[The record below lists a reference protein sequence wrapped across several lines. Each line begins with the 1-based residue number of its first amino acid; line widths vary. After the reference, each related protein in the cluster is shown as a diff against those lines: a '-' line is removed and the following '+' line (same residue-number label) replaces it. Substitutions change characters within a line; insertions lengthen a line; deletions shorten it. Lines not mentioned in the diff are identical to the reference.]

1 MRVRWRRTHLAVSVF
16 VIVYTEQI
24 QCSLEQWRLFLNLL
38 DQHILLLS
46 ESAVLVQS
54 LRPATVPL
62 ATLSPLSHFVQL
74 WAMLLFFSLFFQ
86 SLFLVDSHS
95 FSVEVTCK
103 LIGMCRLCVCG
114 TCARGL
120 EFARV
125 RVCVVPMEPPGLVH
139 ERTRGA
145 LNADTATVRCAVTL
159 QTQAAPRI
167 SFLSTTGL
175 PHPNLRL
182 LSQDNADR
190 KQKVFLLV

>member
-1 MRVRWRRTHLAVSVF
+1 MAFVSKSSWSTHFAVVRICRTRPIPPPSHSSSSYTFSFIAFCPALGHV
-16 VIVYTEQI
+16 VIFQP
-24 QCSLEQWRLFLNLL
+24 
-38 DQHILLLS
+38 D
-46 ESAVLVQS
+46 
-54 LRPATVPL
+54 
-62 ATLSPLSHFVQL
+62 
-74 WAMLLFFSLFFQ
+74 FQ